1 MVIKMEH
8 ALIDDLIRLK
18 LRRDEAA
25 AKPIEINIASLGKA
39 MTFTMPTRDQQLDFI
54 GAIRGSAGGNFVEKA
69 YPAYRQLVYDCCP
82 LLHDANLHSELGVID
97 PYDAVDKLFAPLEVM
112 EIGDRLTER
121 FGSIQADIKN

>member
-1 MVIKMEH
+1 MEH

-39 MTFTMPTRDQQLDFI
+39 MTFIMPTRDQQLDFI
-54 GAIRGSAGGNFVEKA
+54 GAIRGSAGGNFIEKA

-82 LLHDANLHSELGVID
+82 LLHDVNLHSELEVID
-97 PYDAVDKLFAPLEVM
+97 PYDAVDKLFMPLEVM
-112 EIGDRLTER
+112 EIGDRLAES
-121 FGSIQADIKN
+121 FSALESDLKN